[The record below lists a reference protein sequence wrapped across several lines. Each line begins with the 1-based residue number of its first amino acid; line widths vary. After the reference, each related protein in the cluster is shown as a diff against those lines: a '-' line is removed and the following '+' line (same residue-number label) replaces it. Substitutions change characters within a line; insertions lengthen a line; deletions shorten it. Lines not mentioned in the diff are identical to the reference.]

1 MSEELY
7 TPETAENTVDTPE
20 NGDNA
25 VVSETPD
32 TQDNGNVILEVRNL
46 KKYFLTKKEWKI
58 VKQLV
63 PDVGETSENTNSD
76 EMSRADATAE
86 QGIEEPTAELNAD
99 EQEPKVVDV
108 QSEANKTQKYT
119 HKIVREK
126 TFVKAV
132 NGVSFNMTY
141 GETLGIVGES
151 GCGKSTMGRSVLRL
165 HPITEGNVIFE
176 GTDIT
181 RLKSSEMRKFRTK
194 MQIIFQD
201 PYSSLPP
208 RSPVGEI
215 IGEAVKVHK
224 IVPKSEYRDYVI
236 DIMRK
241 CGLQDFYFDRYP
253 HEFSGGQR
261 QRICIA
267 RALAVKPKF
276 VVCDEPVSA
285 LDVSIQAQ
293 VINLLKELQRDMNL
307 TYLFISHDLSVVQHI
322 SDRVGVMYLGSF
334 VELGSK
340 RDIFDKP
347 MHPYTHALLSAVPV
361 PDPHYK
367 GNRIVLHGDIPSPAH
382 PPEGCKFHTRCSRCM
397 EICKRVEPKFK
408 DYGDGHMCA
417 CHLYPQD

>member
-1 MSEELY
+1 MEEQELNSGNDVVAQ
-7 TPETAENTVDTPE
+7 PEAQAPE
-20 NGDNA
+20 ANSSDI
-25 VVSETPD
+25 
-32 TQDNGNVILEVRNL
+32 ILEVKDL
-46 KKYFLTKKEWKI
+46 KKFFLTKKEWKL
-58 VKQLV
+58 VKEPV
-63 PDVGETSENTNSD
+63 DVRPEGEND
-76 EMSRADATAE
+76 VAE
-86 QGIEEPTAELNAD
+86 QSEQADNAELDAPIAEAPTAESEQNAA
-99 EQEPKVVDV
+99 QPAKKFKYKLVHK
-108 QSEANKTQKYT
+108 KTY
-119 HKIVREK
+119 VR
-126 TFVKAV
+126 AV
-132 NGVSFNMTY
+132 SGVSFDMKY

-151 GCGKSTMGRSVLRL
+151 GCGKSTMGRSILRL
-165 HPITEGNVIFE
+165 HPITSGNVIFE

-181 RLKSSEMRKFRTK
+181 KLKPSELRKFRTK

-208 RSPVGEI
+208 RSPVGQI
-215 IGEAVKVHK
+215 IGEAVKVHN
-224 IVPKSEYRDYVI
+224 IVPKEEYRDYVI

-293 VINLLKELQRDMNL
+293 VINLLKDLQREMNL

-334 VELGSK
+334 VELGDK
-340 RDIFDKP
+340 KEIFDNP
-347 MHPYTHALLSAVPV
+347 MHPYTLALLSAVPV

-367 GNRIVLHGDIPSPAH
+367 GNRIILHGDIPSPAN
-382 PPEGCKFHTRCSRCM
+382 PPKGCKFHTRCSKCM
-397 EICKRVEPKFK
+397 EICKHVEPKFK
-408 DYGDGHMCA
+408 DYGNGHMCA

>member
-1 MSEELY
+1 MAEQNI
-7 TPETAENTVDTPE
+7 TPNDRAPEVEINEAVATA
-20 NGDNA
+20 DN
-25 VVSETPD
+25 D
-32 TQDNGNVILEVRNL
+32 VILDVRNL
-46 KKYFLTKKEWKI
+46 KKYFLTKKEWKL
-58 VKQLV
+58 VKV
-63 PDVGETSENTNSD
+63 PVVEQ
-76 EMSRADATAE
+76 AE
-86 QGIEEPTAELNAD
+86 QNVEAENGDQVHVEDVEQIKSEEQPETEQTEAD
-99 EQEPKVVDV
+99 TDKVD
-108 QSEANKTQKYT
+108 TQKY
-119 HKIVREK
+119 KYKLVREK
-126 TFVKAV
+126 TYVKAV
-132 NGVSFNMTY
+132 SGVSFTMKP

-151 GCGKSTMGRSVLRL
+151 GCGKSTMGRSILRL
-165 HPITEGNVIFE
+165 HDITDGQVIFE

-181 RLKSSEMRKFRTK
+181 KLKPSELRKFRTK

-208 RSPVGEI
+208 RSPVGDI
-215 IGEAVKVHK
+215 IGEAVKVHN
-224 IVPKSEYRDYVI
+224 IVPKSEYRDYVLQ
-236 DIMRK
+236 IMRK

-334 VELGSK
+334 VEMGNK
-340 RDIFDKP
+340 NDIFNNP
-347 MHPYTHALLSAVPV
+347 MHPYTDALLSAVPV

-367 GNRIVLHGDIPSPAH
+367 GNRIILKGDIPSPAH
-382 PPEGCKFHTRCSRCM
+382 PPEGCKFHTRCSKCM
-397 EICKRVEPKFK
+397 EVCKHVEPRFK
-408 DYGDGHMCA
+408 DYGNGHMCA